1 MTEID
6 KVEWLGFNYAR
17 GTKGKGACDYDE
29 REKQGVNFFL
39 DDYQFE
45 SVWTRPN
52 KYIETLKNYNVVLS
66 PDFSLYLDFPKA
78 VQIYNHYR
86 KHWLAAY
93 WQENG
98 INVIPTICW
107 SDEESFDWCFDG
119 EPRNSIVAVSN
130 VGCMKNKEARKNFMK
145 GYNKML
151 EVLTPI
157 KVLMFAQKMDDY
169 KGNVEVIH
177 VDRFK
182 HLHKKEK

>member
-1 MTEID
+1 M
-6 KVEWLGFNYAR
+6 
-17 GTKGKGACDYDE
+17 
-29 REKQGVNFFL
+29 
-39 DDYQFE
+39 
-45 SVWTRPN
+45 
-52 KYIETLKNYNVVLS
+52 
-66 PDFSLYLDFPKA
+66 DFPKA

-130 VGCMKNKEARKNFMK
+130 VGCMKNKQARENFMK

-151 EVLTPI
+151 EVLTPT

-177 VDRFK
+177 VDRFA